1 MSEPQVSPML
11 TPAEMARA
19 AEDAAHAK
27 VTGKSLKSFMLG
39 LTGGGYIALG
49 FVFYLTLQVGAETMP
64 YGVAKFLGGLVFSTG
79 LALVVLT
86 GAELFTSSTLTLT
99 ARASGRISW
108 GQLLTNWGIV
118 YGANFLGALTI
129 VALIFVGG
137 TWHNANDA
145 WGAVVL
151 STAQGKMHHT
161 FVEAFVLGIL
171 CNLMVCLAVWA
182 AFAGRTVTDKV
193 VAVTLP
199 IALFVA
205 SGFEHCV
212 ANMFLIPL
220 AVLIK
225 GTADAEFWATTGLG
239 EDAFA
244 GLTIPDFLVHN
255 LVPVTLGNIIGGGVM
270 IGIFYWTV
278 FRRFDRSAPAPE
290 SGGHS

>member
-1 MSEPQVSPML
+1 MPEPHPGPML

-27 VTGKSLKSFMLG
+27 ATGVPLKSFMLG
-39 LTGGGYIALG
+39 LTAGGYIALG
-49 FVFYLTLQVGAETMP
+49 FVFYLTTQVGAESMP
-64 YGVAKFLGGLVFSTG
+64 YGVGRLIGGIAFSTG

-99 ARASGRISW
+99 ARAAGRISW
-108 GQLLTNWGIV
+108 SQLLTNWGIV

-129 VALIFVGG
+129 VALIYVGG

-151 STAQGKMHHT
+151 STALGKMHHT
-161 FVEAFVLGIL
+161 FLEAFVLGIL
-171 CNLMVCLAVWA
+171 CNLLVCLAVWA
-182 AFAGRTVTDKV
+182 AYAGRTVTDKI

-199 IALFVA
+199 IALFIA
-205 SGFEHCV
+205 AGFEHCV
-212 ANMFLIPL
+212 ANMFLVPL

-225 GTADAEFWATTGLG
+225 DTAGADFWTATGLD
-239 EDAFA
+239 EQEFA
-244 GLTIPDFLVHN
+244 SLTIPHFLGHN
-255 LVPVTLGNIIGGGVM
+255 LLPVTLGNIVGGGVM

-278 FRRFDRSAPAPE
+278 FRRHHRLTTPA
-290 SGGHS
+290 G